1 MKKNTQKPKKSSEKK
16 HMKKKIF
23 KNNKGKF
30 FKKHPGAD
38 KSKNKPNLKH
48 GKDHK
53 NKLSNKEIKTNKR
66 KESKLEYKK
75 RLNRLYSSLLMNHK
89 DSAKALE
96 SINSLLKELP
106 ANYSQESNKKNVSRI
121 LQACLKYG
129 TARERSLIFEKA
141 KENFNI
147 LNLNSHSSKF
157 FIKLFHYCNVDVK
170 RFLREAFFNEK
181 QKNLLFSRYGSEVM
195 DVMYIKL
202 KSKEQIAVLKLYCLA
217 NTFFLNKED
226 SKRSKEI
233 NSINQ
238 LIDLILNSEYKS
250 ACIEKMCS
258 VVTKLVEKEL
268 LITSLS
274 HDILFVYLHIL
285 EDEEPAL
292 EPMNSK
298 AELLSQMYKIFG
310 QLLSTRSGNS
320 CMLKLM
326 DYANNKIKKYIVK
339 SLKRD
344 FPEAI
349 YNQINVSLLIKAVN
363 VTDDTK
369 LTGECMINPLLSDLK
384 RSVYDRNSSKFIMN
398 ILDNAN
404 EKAPNS
410 LKEPELRT
418 EELQSRL
425 VPHLVEF
432 FHGEDLKE
440 VLETNHTGTI
450 LLHTLKLSRDGAMV
464 DGIMQLVKE
473 NLKQFLNNATMLRFL
488 QSMVKSSNRVS
499 ASLVALRVSERVWEL
514 VKSDVDD
521 ILRSK
526 SVFLLVDL
534 LESFTKY
541 GEKELISEFTSKVT
555 LKKIAKAKREIE
567 GTVDTVNSGFTCVI
581 VGANSTGLDLLSSLL
596 RK

>member
-16 HMKKKIF
+16 HLKKKIF
-23 KNNKGKF
+23 KNNKGKSL
-30 FKKHPGAD
+30 KKHSGAD
-38 KSKNKPNLKH
+38 KLKNKPNLKH

-53 NKLSNKEIKTNKR
+53 PKSPNKAIKTNKR

-75 RLNRLYSSLLMNHK
+75 RLNRLYSSLLLNHK
-89 DSAKALE
+89 DSAKSLE

-106 ANYSQESNKKNVSRI
+106 PNYSQESNKRNVSRI

-129 TARERSLIFEKA
+129 TARDRSLIFEKV

-170 RFLREAFFNEK
+170 QFLRDAFFNQK
-181 QKNLLFSRYGSEVM
+181 QKNLLFSRYGSDVM

-202 KSKEQIAVLKLYCLA
+202 KSKEQISVLKLYCLA

-238 LIDLILNSEYKS
+238 LIDLILNSEYKT

-268 LITSLS
+268 LVTSLS

-285 EDEEPAL
+285 EDKQPKKEPI
-292 EPMNSK
+292 NSK
-298 AELLSQMYKIFG
+298 VELLSQMYKIFG

-320 CMLKLM
+320 CMLILM

-339 SLKRD
+339 CLKRD
-344 FPEAI
+344 FPEAV

-369 LTGECMINPLLSDLK
+369 LTGECLINPLLNDLK
-384 RSVYDRNSSKFIMN
+384 RVVYDRNSCKFIMN

-404 EKAPNS
+404 EKSPNS

-425 VPHLVEF
+425 LPPLVEF

-440 VLETNHTGTI
+440 VIETNHAGPI
-450 LLHTLKLSRDGAMV
+450 LLHTLKLSRDAALV
-464 DGIMQLVKE
+464 DTILQLVKE
-473 NLKQFLNNATMLRFL
+473 NLEKFLNNVTMLRFL
-488 QSMVKSSNRVS
+488 QSLVKSSNRVS
-499 ASLVALRVSERVWEL
+499 ASLVDLRVSEKIWEL
-514 VKSDVDD
+514 VKSDIDN

-534 LESFTKY
+534 LESFKKY
-541 GEKELISEFTSKVT
+541 GEEGLILEFTSKVT
-555 LKKIAKAKREIE
+555 ARNIARAKEEIE
-567 GTVDTVNSGFTCVI
+567 GG
-581 VGANSTGLDLLSSLL
+581 NSTGLDLLYSLL